1 MTPRT
6 PRGPAIELEPLTTA
20 HIPAIADL
28 VLDPD
33 VLRFTRVPE
42 PTPNDFVEQW
52 FASYDNGSGDGTR
65 QAFAIVEGDGS
76 FLGLALAPVID
87 RATRTVEL
95 GYVLA
100 PAARGRGVATEALRR
115 LTIWALEDLGALRIE
130 LFINPENGASQA
142 VARRC
147 GYSLEGVLRSLHFKQ
162 DLRQDFQLWSLLPED
177 R

>member
-1 MTPRT
+1 M
-6 PRGPAIELEPLTTA
+6 
-20 HIPAIADL
+20 
-28 VLDPD
+28 
-33 VLRFTRVPE
+33 
-42 PTPNDFVEQW
+42 
-52 FASYDNGSGDGTR
+52 
-65 QAFAIVEGDGS
+65 
-76 FLGLALAPVID
+76 ID

-147 GYSLEGVLRSLHFKQ
+147 GYSLEGVLRSLHFKH